1 VSTPLRVLIVEDSE
15 EDAALLLH
23 ELKRGGYDTVSE
35 RVSTLK
41 EMRSA
46 LNRKWDIILLGCSL
60 MHLDVPTA
68 LALLKEKGLSVPL
81 IVVSSRAS
89 EELAVAAMKAG
100 AQDYIVKHNL
110 ARLIPA
116 IGRELRQAEGRR
128 EHKRA
133 EEDALRQSEEQ
144 LRQSQKMEAI
154 GRLAGGISHDFN
166 NLLTAIIGYSEFL
179 LFRLD
184 QEDPLR
190 KYAEEIKKAGERASS
205 LTRQLL
211 AFSRKQVL
219 QPEVLDLNI
228 IVADLDNMLRRLIG
242 EDIELVTLL
251 EPDLGAVKVD
261 PGQMEQVIMNLAVNA
276 RDAMPYGGKLIIETA
291 NVDLDELYARQHSPI
306 RPGHYVML
314 AVSDNGCGMD
324 KETLS
329 HIFEPFFTTK
339 EQGKGTGLGLSTVY
353 GIVKQSEGFIW
364 VYSEPGTGTTF
375 KIYLPQVQG
384 AERWPKTSPLTTRM
398 QRGSETIL
406 LVEDE
411 EVVRELV
418 GKLLPVNGFTVLAA
432 RNGSEAL
439 AICQQHKGPIHLLLT
454 DVVMPQMSGR
464 QLAAHLSKLHPEM
477 KVLYMSGYTDDA
489 IIRHGVLE
497 PGLAFIQKPFTI
509 DTMIQKVR
517 EVLDSPVECLV
528 SGTGQVVADKGR

>member
-1 VSTPLRVLIVEDSE
+1 MSTPLRVLIVEDSE